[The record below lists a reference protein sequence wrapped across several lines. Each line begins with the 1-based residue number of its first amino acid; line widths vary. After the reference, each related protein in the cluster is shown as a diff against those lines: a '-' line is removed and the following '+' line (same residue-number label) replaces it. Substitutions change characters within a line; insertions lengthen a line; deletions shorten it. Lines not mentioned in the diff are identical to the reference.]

1 MVESRFKND
10 METNLIENVNSW
22 IESIL
27 ILLLAG
33 VLVWILASKL
43 KKPYTIFLVILGLLI
58 GLLNFP
64 FFNKIAY
71 MFSDHQFFSVIVLSF
86 FLPSLLGEAAI
97 KLEFKDLNKF
107 KGEIARLAL
116 FGTFLTFI
124 IIALVLTYL
133 CHLPFVVSLTIA
145 SLMCATD
152 PISVMGILKVMKAKK
167 SIAISLEGESL
178 FNDGIAVVLFKIST
192 VYIISFMNKG
202 LFGAL
207 GASFILFLKI
217 VFIGVI
223 VGLVLGFIASY
234 LISLVDDYPLETM
247 VSFLLFYGS
256 YLIAEIFHGSGVIAV
271 VIGGIVFGNYGKKIG
286 MNENTKNYMYSF
298 WDIISFISNTILFL
312 LIGIEVY
319 RLNIFSNW
327 KLTLFSIL
335 ITLMART
342 IAVYISL
349 FKAKSFTSTEKF
361 LINWGGLKGALSISL
376 ALTLPHN
383 FPYYKSIVLIVFVN
397 VVFSLLVQGLSIS
410 SLIAKIK
417 KQTI

>member
-1 MVESRFKND
+1 
-10 METNLIENVNSW
+10 
-22 IESIL
+22 
-27 ILLLAG
+27 
-33 VLVWILASKL
+33 
-43 KKPYTIFLVILGLLI
+43 
-58 GLLNFP
+58 
-64 FFNKIAY
+64 
-71 MFSDHQFFSVIVLSF
+71 
-86 FLPSLLGEAAI
+86 
-97 KLEFKDLNKF
+97 
-107 KGEIARLAL
+107 
-116 FGTFLTFI
+116 
-124 IIALVLTYL
+124 
-133 CHLPFVVSLTIA
+133 
-145 SLMCATD
+145 
-152 PISVMGILKVMKAKK
+152 
-167 SIAISLEGESL
+167 
-178 FNDGIAVVLFKIST
+178 
-192 VYIISFMNKG
+192 MNKG

-327 KLTLFSIL
+327 KLTLFSIF

-349 FKAKSFTSTEKF
+349 FKAKSFTSAEKF

-383 FPYYKSIVLIVFVN
+383 FPYFKSIVLIVFVN